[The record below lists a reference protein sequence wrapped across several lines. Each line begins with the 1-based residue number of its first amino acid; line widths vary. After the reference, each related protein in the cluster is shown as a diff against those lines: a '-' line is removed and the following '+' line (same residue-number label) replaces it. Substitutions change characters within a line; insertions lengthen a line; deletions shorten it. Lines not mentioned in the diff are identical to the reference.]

1 LPSTVQFS
9 ENPPETAPLVYEIFS
24 SNKDRKS

>member
-1 LPSTVQFS
+1 LPSNIQFS

-24 SNKDRKS
+24 SNNEKKA